1 MRPQG
6 LRLRRVGPIGDRE
19 CRRGDW
25 APPSAAPSVSMSPS
39 NLEILAYETTPL
51 GDLCLRRRELL
62 SRPGTIVT
70 EITLNHELL
79 MSSYNTVSERALAAL
94 ALARHPG
101 RDLSVLVGGL
111 GLGYTANEV
120 LQSARVR
127 RVEVI
132 EFLPEVVGFL
142 REGLVPLSP
151 ELLAD
156 PRFGVRGGDVYAMLR
171 GPARERWDLVLIDVD
186 HSPEE
191 HLGASNVSFYT
202 ESGLARAKQHL
213 APGGIL
219 AVWSYSES
227 SPFVDALRA
236 VFAVVET
243 VAVSFV
249 NDLVD
254 EEQTDWLFVAGDEAI
269 ASGFEQGSAVH
280 GESSARSMVVDV
292 DPCNQGSSNG

>member
-1 MRPQG
+1 M
-6 LRLRRVGPIGDRE
+6 
-19 CRRGDW
+19 
-25 APPSAAPSVSMSPS
+25 MNPS

-51 GDLCLRRRELL
+51 GVLCLRRRALL
-62 SRPGTIVT
+62 SRPGTVIT
-70 EITLNHELL
+70 EITLDHELL
-79 MSSYNTVSERALAAL
+79 MSSYHTASERALAEE
-94 ALARHPG
+94 ALARHSG

-120 LQSARVR
+120 LKSARVR

-156 PRFGVRGGDVYAMLR
+156 PRFDVREGDVYATLHA
-171 GPARERWDLVLIDVD
+171 PPRECWDLVLIDVD

-191 HLGASNVSFYT
+191 HLGNANASFYT
-202 ESGLARAKQHL
+202 ESGLTHAKKHL

-219 AVWSYSES
+219 AVWSYAEN

-236 VFAVVET
+236 AFAVVET
-243 VAVSFV
+243 VPITFE
-249 NDLVD
+249 NDLLD
-254 EEQTDWLFVAGDEAI
+254 EQCTDWLFVASDKSIGY
-269 ASGFEQGSAVH
+269 
-280 GESSARSMVVDV
+280 
-292 DPCNQGSSNG
+292 